1 MTEHA
6 AVTLDVESP
15 VDEYEKAL
23 VGFEACA
30 RTCRLYFAAV
40 ADADEVFRGQQ
51 QGLFGLLTTADSI
64 WDDLLSA
71 RDGGNTQKKHA
82 AKMQKAITSMS
93 ENLRMQDSS
102 LTVVEKELTALAASI
117 DDYRKSIAEA
127 RAEHGHVKAAIEG
140 RVKSMTKMLKSLG
153 GSGESKRKERPGS
166 GERKDSGERR
176 SKGSSPRTGAASPPR
191 GASKT
196 SKHSPRGSAK

>member
-1 MTEHA
+1 MTEHTA
-6 AVTLDVESP
+6 AALDVESP
-15 VDEYEKAL
+15 VDEYGKAL
-23 VGFEACA
+23 EGFEACA
-30 RTCRLYFAAV
+30 SRCRLHFAAV

-51 QGLFGLLTTADSI
+51 QGLFGLLTSADSI

-82 AKMQKAITSMS
+82 AKMHKAITSMS

-102 LTVVEKELTALAASI
+102 LTVVEEELAALATSI
-117 DDYRKSIAEA
+117 ADYQKSIAEA

-153 GSGESKRKERPGS
+153 ASGESRRKERPGS

-176 SKGSSPRTGAASPPR
+176 SKGSSPKTSVASPPR
-191 GASKT
+191 SASKT
-196 SKHSPRGSAK
+196 SKHSPRGSTK

>member
-6 AVTLDVESP
+6 AATLDVESP

-23 VGFEACA
+23 EGFEACA
-30 RTCRLYFAAV
+30 KKCRLHFGAV

-51 QGLFGLLTTADSI
+51 QGLFGLLTSADSI

-82 AKMQKAITSMS
+82 AKMQKAITGMS

-102 LTVVEKELTALAASI
+102 LTVVEEELAALAASI
-117 DDYRKSIAEA
+117 DDYSKSIADA

-153 GSGESKRKERPGS
+153 ESKRKERPGS

-176 SKGSSPRTGAASPPR
+176 SKGSSPKTGASSSPPR

-196 SKHSPRGSAK
+196 SKQSPRGSTK